1 MVPTINMWVK
11 DKLREM
17 ERDNERRVGSLLFFF
32 FFFDSQWHLRKFWKV
47 MSFNSI
53 FTLSLGLGLKYK
65 GYEDLEPIFKPKW
78 VHSTIWFLFLFW
90 IKFLWNTS
98 SIYINMLENSLF
110 KTQSCVAYILPYKWV
125 KNTHQT
131 KLSLKNC
138 LYGRVTL
145 WMNYF

>member
-17 ERDNERRVGSLLFFF
+17 ERENERKVGSLLFFF
-32 FFFDSQWHLRKFWKV
+32 FWQPWAFEEILKSNVLQLNFHS
-47 MSFNSI
+47 
-53 FTLSLGLGLKYK
+53 SLGLGLKYK

-78 VHSTIWFLFLFW
+78 VQSTIWFLFLFW